1 MSIYDGL
8 YSLAKEIDEN
18 VNRISAAA
26 DNALELQTRL
36 PIPGGLGA
44 VTVKGTG
51 QLVAVELDPHE
62 LRTTNVSTLGRSV
75 MQAIR
80 QAEATAKTTV
90 DQQVAQ
96 ARRPLHDL

>member
-1 MSIYDGL
+1 MSIYDRL
-8 YSLAKEIDEN
+8 YSLAQEIDEN

-26 DNALELQTRL
+26 DNAREQRTRL
-36 PIPGGLGA
+36 PIPSGLGT

-51 QLVAVELDPHE
+51 QLVSVDLDQHE

-80 QAEATAKTTV
+80 QAEATANNAV
-90 DQQVAQ
+90 DQEIAQ
-96 ARRPLHDL
+96 ARTVIHDL